1 LDKTSTG
8 GFIVAL
14 PYIKTMDI

>member
-8 GFIVAL
+8 GFIVVL